1 MENRKK
7 DYTVATPEM
16 VYQIIDEH
24 FAADVSAMEV
34 LLQSAAAINK
44 PAVDV
49 DEITADIKMNRAK
62 LAENVNAY
70 EDELVKML
78 DLATVLH
85 ERRNSEPSEN
95 LDRYINYLLEKN
107 AVILPDV
114 IEIIQLLKK

>member
-1 MENRKK
+1 MENKKK

-16 VYQIIDEH
+16 VDQIIDEH
-24 FAADVSAMEV
+24 FASDVSAMEV
-34 LLQSAAAINK
+34 LIQSAAAINK

-49 DEITADIKMNRAK
+49 DEITADIKMNREK

-78 DLATVLH
+78 DLATALH
-85 ERRNSEPSEN
+85 ERRKSEPSEN
-95 LDRYINYLLEKN
+95 LDGYINYLLEKN

>member
-1 MENRKK
+1 MENKKK

-16 VYQIIDEH
+16 VDQIIDEH
-24 FAADVSAMEV
+24 FSADIRDMEV
-34 LLQSAAAINK
+34 MLQSVAAIK
-44 PAVDV
+44 KTSVDV
-49 DEITADIKMNRAK
+49 DEIVADIKMNREK
-62 LAENVNAY
+62 LAENVSVY

-78 DLATVLH
+78 DLATALH

-95 LDRYINYLLEKN
+95 LDGYISYLLEKN